1 MVARPLAAQRQS
13 SYGCELA
20 GIPRRAGGICLV
32 RLARQ
37 RAAGPAR
44 CAPPG
49 AQAGELQHK
58 RKMDEGA
65 HSAERPGRDALQPAY
80 VAHRHRRGGAL
91 GTTNRTIGRAWA
103 LFVGRR
109 WLASVELTDA
119 APTPQALLRGCST
132 TAHIYG
138 SHMPHVDGCRK
149 GPRERIGLA
158 WLGRGG
164 ETRAVERLEVKAS
177 QRRQTF
183 IDSHT
188 QWSTESK
195 WQNAGSRHRCT
206 LVLLEYIDT
215 THDCYSYTGGWNV
228 EKGESLYS
236 QPEPGAGTER
246 LFVLPQSAPR
256 LPTALLPL
264 E

>member
-91 GTTNRTIGRAWA
+91 ETTNRTIGRAWA

-119 APTPQALLRGCST
+119 APTPQDLLRGCST

-158 WLGRGG
+158 WLGWWRDESGRATRGEGLPTKANVHRFSHTMVNGIKMAKCGFASSFGTVIYTAGIDRRHHDARNCYSLRSHAGRGG
-164 ETRAVERLEVKAS
+164 A
-177 QRRQTF
+177 RR
-183 IDSHT
+183 
-188 QWSTESK
+188 
-195 WQNAGSRHRCT
+195 
-206 LVLLEYIDT
+206 
-215 THDCYSYTGGWNV
+215 GGWTM
-228 EKGESLYS
+228 EK
-236 QPEPGAGTER
+236 R
-246 LFVLPQSAPR
+246 KFVLE
-256 LPTALLPL
+256 L
-264 E
+264 